1 MALKKCKEC
10 GHEVSSTANVC
21 PNCGA
26 RQGRK
31 KYGLGALIILIIVV
45 GFIWA
50 LISNSLNSPTN
61 EQTKRSPSTSTS
73 NSNSNWYVLNNN
85 SPGCYSKEDGK
96 IAVDD
101 LKQNDMHALM
111 RLLLKG
117 ACINVPKGT
126 KVSVLERYPMDGVAK
141 IREAG
146 SNTVLWVVDAV
157 LLKQ

>member
-26 RQGRK
+26 RQGQK

-50 LISNSLNSPTN
+50 LVSNSLNSPTN
-61 EQTKRSPSTSTS
+61 ERTKRSTSTS
-73 NSNSNWYVLNNN
+73 NSDWYVLNNN
-85 SPGCYSKEDGK
+85 SPGCYTKEDGK

-101 LKQNDMHALM
+101 LRQNDMHALM

-126 KVSVLERYPMDGVAK
+126 KVSVLERHPMDGVAK